1 MKCQVTSNTTH
12 EVLLSK
18 KISSKIYKETCIGE
32 IKKVNLG
39 FGYKWLVEDNS
50 LVHSPR
56 EVKDHIYGKY
66 TSMVYDW
73 EILSKFFSMYNIE
86 PNWLDCNETFGHY
99 DHEQGGWTGCMGQ
112 V

>member
-73 EILSKFFSMYNIE
+73 EILSKFISIHNIK
-86 PNWLDCNETFGHY
+86 PNWLNCAGIWGWY
-99 DHEQGGWTGCMGQ
+99 DADLGEFTGCMGK

>member
-18 KISSKIYKETCIGE
+18 KISSKSYKETCIGE

-39 FGYKWLVEDNS
+39 FGYKWLVEDNE

-99 DHEQGGWTGCMGQ
+99 DDEQGGWTGCMGQ